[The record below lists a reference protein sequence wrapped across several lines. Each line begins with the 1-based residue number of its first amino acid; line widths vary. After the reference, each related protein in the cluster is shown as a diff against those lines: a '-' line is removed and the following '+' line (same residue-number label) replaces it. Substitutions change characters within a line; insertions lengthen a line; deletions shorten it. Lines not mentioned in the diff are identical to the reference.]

1 MEELVYITQLY
12 QHYSFGLADSAD
24 AVASLLM
31 VTLPSFA
38 LSPKKMTST
47 VISSLEIVSKA

>member
-1 MEELVYITQLY
+1 MEELEYIAQLY
-12 QHYSFGLADSAD
+12 QHHSFGLADSAD

-47 VISSLEIVSKA
+47 VISSLESVSKA